1 MNFWAR
7 WDKLPRMMRATIFYI
22 VLLLIVSV
30 IIIISSGCVT
40 MSTPFGDAKVV
51 GEGANIS
58 FSGYIP
64 KGKSLSVKCD
74 VENR

>member
-1 MNFWAR
+1 MNFWII

-30 IIIISSGCVT
+30 ITIISSGCVT

-51 GEGANIS
+51 GDGANIS

-64 KGKSLSVKCD
+64 NGKSLSIKC
-74 VENR
+74 EIKE